1 MCARSVNRRDLVAPP
16 ELFNQILAA
25 PIGVGI
31 PRRNTGRMA
40 ECALGK
46 SHRTTRNGRTR
57 RWLRAADCG
66 LVSRAARGMGC
77 FCERSQHRDLA
88 SERLTIAQNFA
99 AIIRVTAEFSKYWLR
114 DDRAQSDKSRA

>member
-1 MCARSVNRRDLVAPP
+1 MAKFIERCKNHTDRSYAR
-16 ELFNQILAA
+16 
-25 PIGVGI
+25 
-31 PRRNTGRMA
+31 
-40 ECALGK
+40 
-46 SHRTTRNGRTR
+46 
-57 RWLRAADCG
+57 
-66 LVSRAARGMGC
+66 VSRAARGMGC